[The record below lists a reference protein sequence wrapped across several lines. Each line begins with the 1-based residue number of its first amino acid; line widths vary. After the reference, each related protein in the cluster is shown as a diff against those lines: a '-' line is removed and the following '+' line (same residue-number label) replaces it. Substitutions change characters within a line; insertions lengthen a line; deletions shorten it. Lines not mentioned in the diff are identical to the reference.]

1 MSKHCF
7 TDEEVRELSK
17 NPNVKRVSNKVITY
31 EQSFKEHFVAAYESG
46 VLARELFIEAGFDP
60 EILGPLRIWSSA
72 KRWCNQSK
80 RLEGLSDTRKDRS
93 GRPCKRVLTKD
104 EIIVRQQEE
113 IEYLKLERIFLLEL
127 KRLERLAIKKSK
139 SSQKTSTS
147 SSKK

>member
-7 TDEEVRELSK
+7 TDEQVMELSK
-17 NPNVKRVSNKVITY
+17 NPNVERVSNKGITY
-31 EQSFKEHFVAAYESG
+31 ERSFKDHFLESDEAG
-46 VLARELFIEAGFDP
+46 KSAREIFTEAGFDP
-60 EILGPLRIWSSA
+60 EILGSIRIRSSA
-72 KRWCNQSK
+72 KRWRRQSK
-80 RLEGLSDTRKDRS
+80 RLEGLSDTRKKPS

-113 IEYLKLERIFLLEL
+113 IEYLKQERIFLLEL
-127 KRLERLAIKKSK
+127 KRLERQAIKKSK